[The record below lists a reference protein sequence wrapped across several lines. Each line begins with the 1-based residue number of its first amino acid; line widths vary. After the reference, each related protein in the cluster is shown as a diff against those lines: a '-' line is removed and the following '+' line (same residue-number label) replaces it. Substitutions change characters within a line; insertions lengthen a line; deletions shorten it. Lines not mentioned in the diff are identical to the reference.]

1 LFKIFEENIT
11 DLVIIEDP
19 HPAIVRRPVK
29 PNDGDVWSVAL
40 EGVVGHVGAEV
51 GIVVKTSGLGLNHR
65 KGNLTSSFVL
75 LIIK

>member
-1 LFKIFEENIT
+1 MVIIT
-11 DLVIIEDP
+11 DLVIVEDP
-19 HPAIVRRPVK
+19 HPGIVRRSVE

-40 EGVVGHVGAEV
+40 ERVVGHVGAEV

>member
-1 LFKIFEENIT
+1 LVKIIEEIIT
-11 DLVIIEDP
+11 DLVIVEDP
-19 HPAIVRRPVK
+19 NPGVVHRPVE
-29 PNDGDVWSVAL
+29 PNDGNVWSVAL
-40 EGVVGHVGAEV
+40 KRVVGHVRAEV